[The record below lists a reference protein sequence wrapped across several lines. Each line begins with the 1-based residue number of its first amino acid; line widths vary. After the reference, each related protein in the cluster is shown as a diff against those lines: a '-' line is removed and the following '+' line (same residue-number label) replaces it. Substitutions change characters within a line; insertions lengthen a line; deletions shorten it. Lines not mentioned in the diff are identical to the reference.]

1 MFVGRE
7 HELNVMQRLYDRQ
20 GFEMVV
26 LYGRR
31 RVGKTSLIEEFTAD
45 KRTLFFTALQQSDL
59 LNLRGF
65 SAAIAEFYGQPAET
79 PAFATWQQAFDYI
92 AKQEQQSDTPMVLVF
107 DEFPYAALAN
117 TSLPSALQIAIDHN
131 FKRTNVMLILSGSN
145 EGFMESKVL
154 GAKSP
159 LFGRRT
165 AQIRLQPFDFLDAAR
180 FLPNTEPAEQV
191 SYYATFGG
199 TPYYLSQLDESAGYQ
214 SNVINLCFD
223 KLGTLYEEPM
233 MLLREE
239 LREPAIYFSMM
250 QAISSGESTP
260 KAIAEHSGVD
270 RSNINLYLQTLSGL
284 GLIEKRVPFGE
295 NPDRSRR
302 SMYVIKD
309 PFFAYWFRFVGPNMG
324 AVEQNSG
331 AIAAHKLAFGNA
343 FDTYAGQ
350 QFESICAQWL
360 ARANAASAL
369 PFLATSF
376 GKWWGTNPSK
386 REQTDIDVIAA
397 DVASKTI
404 LMGECKWRNALNET
418 EAIEALRDRV
428 GLVKGFVTTHLALF
442 TKKPVSETTL
452 AKYPDLIAKS
462 VDDLYRPL

>member
-7 HELNVMQRLYDRQ
+7 HELDVMCRLYDRR

-31 RVGKTSLIEEFTAD
+31 RIGKTSLIEEFVKD
-45 KRTLFFTALQQSDL
+45 KRVLFFTALQQSDL
-59 LNLRGF
+59 LNLHGF
-65 SAAIAEFYGQPAET
+65 SSAIAEFYGQPSET
-79 PAFATWQQAFDYI
+79 PPFATWQQAFDYI
-92 AKQEQQSDTPMVLVF
+92 AKRERESSTPMVLVF

-117 TSLPSALQIAIDHN
+117 TSLPSVLQIAIDHDL
-131 FKRTNVMLILSGSN
+131 KRTNVMLVLSGSN

-165 AQIRLQPFDFLDAAR
+165 AQIQLQPLSYLEVAK
-180 FLPNTEPAEQV
+180 FLPNTPPIEQV
-191 SYYATFGG
+191 DYYATFGG

-239 LREPAIYFSMM
+239 LREPAIYFSVM
-250 QAISSGESTP
+250 QAIANGESTP
-260 KAIAEHSGVD
+260 KAIAEHSGVEHG
-270 RSNINLYLQTLSGL
+270 NINLYLQTLNNL

-295 NPDRSRR
+295 KPERSRR
-302 SMYVIKD
+302 GMYVIKD

-324 AVEQNSG
+324 AVERNAGS
-331 AIAAHKLAFGNA
+331 IAARRLALGEA
-343 FDTYAGQ
+343 FATHVGQ
-350 QFESICAQWL
+350 QFETICAQWL
-360 ARANAASAL
+360 AYANAAGTL

-376 GKWWGTNPSK
+376 GKWWGSNPAK
-386 REQTDIDVIAA
+386 HEQTDIDVIAA
-397 DVASKTI
+397 DASSKTI
-404 LMGECKWRNALNET
+404 LLGECKWRNNLDET
-418 EAIEALRDRV
+418 ETIEALRDRV
-428 GLVKGFVTTHLALF
+428 GLVRGFATTHLAVF
-442 TKKPVSETTL
+442 TKKPLSKATR
-452 AKYPDLIAKS
+452 AKYPELIAES
-462 VDDLYRPL
+462 VDDLYSTL